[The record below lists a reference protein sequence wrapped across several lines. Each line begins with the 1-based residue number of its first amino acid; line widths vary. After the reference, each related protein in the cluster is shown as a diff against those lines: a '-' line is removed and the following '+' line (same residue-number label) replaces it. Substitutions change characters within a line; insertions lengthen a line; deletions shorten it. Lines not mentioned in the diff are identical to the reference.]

1 MITFDIDEQESGKYL
16 VYYKQERDEVDS
28 LVMGMMENNKIE
40 GTVPFVKVQVD
51 TVVSYRYDITGLQP
65 LNEYFSGIVSKN
77 KILTVIEEILNERTL
92 LEEYMLDLEAAVL
105 EYVCGSGY
113 RTRKTA
119 VTAGKT

>member
-105 EYVCGSGY
+105 ESKYMFVDPATGHENCCY
-113 RTRKTA
+113 CR
-119 VTAGKT
+119 

>member
-65 LNEYFSGIVSKN
+65 LNEYFSGIVSK
-77 KILTVIEEILNERTL
+77 
-92 LEEYMLDLEAAVL
+92 
-105 EYVCGSGY
+105 
-113 RTRKTA
+113 TRF
-119 VTAGKT
+119 